1 MPLFK
6 YKTLKENGESVESRT
21 EAENQDV
28 LKEELVAKGEQIVY
42 IEKINQKSFWSV
54 FVKYQ
59 DQLFGNIKEQEKIIL
74 ARNLGS
80 MIKAGL
86 PLSKALSVVERQ
98 SRNKKLKLV
107 VSAIQEDIN
116 KGHSFNEALANH
128 PKVFSKLF
136 ISMVSAGEESGSLA
150 NALKNISDQMEKTNN
165 IRKKVKGAMI
175 YPVVIISIMIIIGIL
190 MLIYVVPTLTETF
203 QELGVE
209 LPLST
214 RVVIGISD
222 FVRQQYI
229 LTISIVVLL
238 FLSIGYFLKT
248 KAGKR
253 TIDFTAIHLPII
265 SSVTKGINSARTA
278 RTLASLL
285 SAGVEYVE
293 AIRITQDV
301 IQNAYYKEIMAEAG
315 EGVEK
320 GEPISKI
327 LLKHENLYP
336 VFLGEMASVGEETG
350 NISEMFSG
358 VADFYEEEV
367 DQKVKDMST
376 LIEPFLMIIIGVAVG
391 FFAISMLTPTYSLV
405 DAI

>member
-136 ISMVSAGEESGSLA
+136 I
-150 NALKNISDQMEKTNN
+150 
-165 IRKKVKGAMI
+165 
-175 YPVVIISIMIIIGIL
+175 
-190 MLIYVVPTLTETF
+190 
-203 QELGVE
+203 
-209 LPLST
+209 
-214 RVVIGISD
+214 
-222 FVRQQYI
+222 
-229 LTISIVVLL
+229 
-238 FLSIGYFLKT
+238 
-248 KAGKR
+248 
-253 TIDFTAIHLPII
+253 
-265 SSVTKGINSARTA
+265 
-278 RTLASLL
+278 
-285 SAGVEYVE
+285 
-293 AIRITQDV
+293 
-301 IQNAYYKEIMAEAG
+301 
-315 EGVEK
+315 
-320 GEPISKI
+320 
-327 LLKHENLYP
+327 
-336 VFLGEMASVGEETG
+336 
-350 NISEMFSG
+350 
-358 VADFYEEEV
+358 
-367 DQKVKDMST
+367 
-376 LIEPFLMIIIGVAVG
+376 
-391 FFAISMLTPTYSLV
+391 
-405 DAI
+405 